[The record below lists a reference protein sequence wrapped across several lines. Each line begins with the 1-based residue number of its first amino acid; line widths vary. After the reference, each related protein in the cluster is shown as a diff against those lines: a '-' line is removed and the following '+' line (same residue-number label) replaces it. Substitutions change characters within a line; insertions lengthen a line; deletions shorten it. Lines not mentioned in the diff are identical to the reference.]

1 MRVTFEDVVQ
11 SFSEEAAYVSMISNV
26 GEYSPVFSG
35 EEKRIL
41 LSSPDILFYSPRLLL
56 SFSSILQAEHHQSS
70 LFGERNHENKSSSRE
85 VIHDPTFRSKI
96 INS

>member
-41 LSSPDILFYSPRLLL
+41 LSSPDILFYSPD
-56 SFSSILQAEHHQSS
+56 F
-70 LFGERNHENKSSSRE
+70 LFYSAGRTSTIRFIGGMTWKL
-85 VIHDPTFRSKI
+85 VI
-96 INS
+96 